1 MGLKKILVISHL
13 PISDETN
20 VGKTL
25 NNLLSSYPVTEI
37 MQLFFK
43 DEGITRIPYDNFY
56 IGDTSNKAAE
66 ITRETCEINRKS
78 SRYIVLLT
86 KLFNIRSPFLLLL
99 RDLLWRFK
107 NLEKL
112 GLYKWVENGKPDSI
126 FLAPGYS
133 MFPYEIAVKLSV
145 KYNIKLCT
153 YFMEDFYNEKRFSLS
168 PVFWLRYY
176 LFRRTVRKC
185 VKQSEKLFCLNDALN
200 SEYKKCFNR
209 SLITLFNPADMPS
222 AKALAPNNLKHLIIL
237 YGGSISESRIDVL
250 LAIGNA
256 VNSLKQKGY
265 DVVFNTYG
273 PVQTDAVL
281 QDITHCDGIN
291 YGGLLDSKELKEK
304 ISESNCVVHVESFKP
319 KYIAKTRMAFST
331 KIPEYLASGKIVW
344 AVGPSGIESIDYLKR
359 NNAAV
364 ISDSMDKIMPALE
377 DLLNDR
383 INVQTLLNNAVDTLE
398 KNHNK
403 DKIQNILYKEIC
415 QE

>member
-133 MFPYEIAVKLSV
+133 MFPYEIAVKLSA

-168 PVFWLRYY
+168 PFFWLRYY
-176 LFRRTVRKC
+176 LFRKTVRKC
-185 VKQSEKLFCLNDALN
+185 VKQSDKLFCLNDALN
-200 SEYKKCFNR
+200 KEYKDCFNR
-209 SLITLFNPADMPS
+209 DLITLFNPADIPS
-222 AKALAPNNLKHLIIL
+222 TKPVAPNNIKNLIIL

-250 LAIGNA
+250 LEIGNA
-256 VNSLKQKGY
+256 VIRLKQKGY

-281 QDITHCDGIN
+281 QDITRCDGIN
-291 YGGLLDSKELKEK
+291 YGGLLDSKELKKK

-319 KYIAKTRMAFST
+319 KYIAKTKMAFST
-331 KIPEYLASGKIVW
+331 KIPEYLASGKIIW
-344 AVGPSGIESIDYLKR
+344 AVGPKGIESIDYLNR

-383 INVQTLLNNAVDTLE
+383 INVQALLNNAVDTLE

-403 DKIQNILYKEIC
+403 NTIQNLLYKEIC